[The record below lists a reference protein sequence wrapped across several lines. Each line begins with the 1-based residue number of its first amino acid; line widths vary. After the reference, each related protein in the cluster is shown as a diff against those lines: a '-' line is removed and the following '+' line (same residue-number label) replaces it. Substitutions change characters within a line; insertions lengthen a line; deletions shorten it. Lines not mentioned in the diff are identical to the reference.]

1 MVGIHSM
8 AKKSGSRPGGIEIQR
23 GRIDLDEQYCGNFRR
38 EPEMTREDIRNNEL
52 RQSGKRLTLHEPK
65 R

>member
-1 MVGIHSM
+1 MAKANRVEVQKGPISMNDQYSM
-8 AKKSGSRPGGIEIQR
+8 A
-23 GRIDLDEQYCGNFRR
+23 FRR
-38 EPEMTREDIRNNEL
+38 EPEMTRRDIEMNEM